1 MPDTTEAHEASRSW
15 LEQPVFARLTLNWET
30 VLFAL
35 ILLLA
40 VFSRFY
46 DLGTR
51 VMSHDESL
59 HTYYSWNL
67 YRGAG
72 FQHTPLMHGPLQFH
86 LIALSYFLFGDGD
99 FSARIPAALASVLT
113 IAFLWAYRRYLGRT
127 GALVA
132 AALALISP
140 YMLYYGRYTRN
151 EALVAMFGVVMLWAM
166 LRYLETGERRYL
178 YWLTASLALHYTA
191 KETAFI
197 YQAQAMLF
205 LGLWFV
211 WRVVKRPWGSK
222 ANRARFT
229 WALSGGLLFAV
240 AGAAVGVVGKIAQPA
255 SATETAAPL
264 QPTEAV
270 SAGGGLAFSPALI
283 LIGLAGVLIL
293 TALVFLISGYTWE
306 RLRRDRAF
314 SLILLMGTLVLP
326 QLAPFP
332 VRLIGWD
339 PLDYSTTG
347 MLHTAVF
354 LVPLALLSIAIG
366 LLWNR
371 REWLVNAAI
380 FYAIFTVFY
389 TTVFTNGPGFF
400 TGLVGS
406 LGYWLEQQGVHRGSQ
421 PWYYYILVQV
431 PVYEYLPALGTLLA
445 GYLGLRQR
453 PSTATAEAPETDEE
467 RAPALALFGFWA
479 VTSLIAYTIAGE
491 KMPWLTVHITLPF
504 ILCSGW
510 ALGRLIDRTDWR
522 RVREGG
528 WLAVL
533 LMPVFLMG
541 LSSAFGS
548 LLGPNPPFQGK
559 ELAQLQATSTFL
571 FAMLTAGLSA
581 WGIARLLRD
590 WDASQAYRLFT
601 LAAFGILAF
610 LTTRTAIQATYVNYD
625 NATEYLV
632 YAHSARGVKD
642 VMAQVKEISRRTTN
656 GLDIVVAYDDDVS
669 WPFTWYLRNYRNQRY
684 YGSNPDPSLRDAPI
698 ILVGDNNFGKI
709 EPIVGKAYYRF
720 DYIRMWWPNQDYFN
734 LTWERIRNALTDP
747 QMRQAL
753 FQIWLNRDYTKY
765 GEITGKDMSLANW
778 NPSDRMRLYI
788 RKDVAAMIW
797 DYGVTPTEAV
807 VADPYEG
814 KQAALEADAILQPA
828 DTSLNY
834 PHDLDI
840 APDGT
845 IYLADT
851 RNHRI
856 LHLSPDG
863 EVLHAWG
870 SFGQSENGAPPL
882 PGVFNEPWG
891 IGLSPDGQFV
901 YVADTWNH
909 RIQKFTADGQF
920 VTAWGYFGTGE
931 APDAFWGPRDVE
943 VDTQGRVFVTD
954 TGNKRIVV
962 FDADGNFLTQFGTF
976 GVAAGQFNEP
986 VGLALDDQ
994 GHVYVADT
1002 WNQRVQVFRETEG
1015 VFVVAHQWEV
1025 FGWFGQSLDNKPY
1038 LDVDANGNVFVTDP
1052 EGYRVLQ
1059 FDAEGNI
1066 VRYWGGYGAGPG
1078 QIGLAGA
1085 VAVDAQG
1092 GLWLSDAGNNRLMHF
1107 TP

>member
-1 MPDTTEAHEASRSW
+1 MPDTTEAPRSW
-15 LEQPVFARLTLNWET
+15 LDRPVFARLMLNWES

-40 VFSRFY
+40 VVSRFY

-113 IAFLWAYRRYLGRT
+113 IAFLWAYRRYLGRVGT
-127 GALVA
+127 LVA
-132 AALALISP
+132 AALMLISP

-151 EALVAMFGVVMLWAM
+151 EALVALFGVVMLWAM
-166 LRYLETGERRYL
+166 LRYLETGAPRYL
-178 YWLTASLALHYTA
+178 YWLSAALALHYTA

-211 WRVVKRPWGSK
+211 WQVLQRRWASESD
-222 ANRARFT
+222 RMRFGY
-229 WALSGGLLFAV
+229 ALSGGLLLGIGGLGFSL
-240 AGAAVGVVGKIAQPA
+240 VGRASAPL
-255 SATETAAPL
+255 SATETATPL
-264 QPTEAV
+264 NPTQPVGAL
-270 SAGGGLAFSPALI
+270 GGFTFSPALL
-283 LIGLAGVLIL
+283 LIALAGLLIL
-293 TALVFLISGYTWE
+293 LALLFLLRGYTWE
-306 RLRRDRAF
+306 RLRRDRTF
-314 SLILLMGTLVLP
+314 SLLLLMGTLVLP

-332 VRLIGWD
+332 VRLIGWN
-339 PLDYSTTG
+339 PLDYTTPG
-347 MLHTAVF
+347 MVRTALF

-366 LLWNR
+366 LLWNG
-371 REWLVNAAI
+371 REWLRNAAI

-445 GYLGLRQR
+445 AYLGLRRR
-453 PSTATAEAPETDEE
+453 PAIPGGNADQAEE

-479 VTSLIAYTIAGE
+479 VTSLLAYTIAGE

-510 ALGRLIDRTDWR
+510 ALGQVVERTDWQ
-522 RVREGG
+522 RVRRSG

-533 LMPVFLMG
+533 LMPVFLLG
-541 LSSAFGS
+541 LASAIGS

-571 FAMLTAGLSA
+571 FAVLTTGLSA
-581 WGIARLLRD
+581 WAIARLLHD
-590 WDASQAYRLFT
+590 WEPAQVYRLIT
-601 LAAFGILAF
+601 LAFFGLLAF
-610 LTTRTAIQATYVNYD
+610 LTVRTAIQAAYINYD

-642 VMAQVKEISRRTTN
+642 VMAQVEEISRRTTN

-684 YGSNPDPSLRDAPI
+684 YGANPDPSLRDAPI

-720 DYIRMWWPNQDYFN
+720 DFIRMWWPNQDYFG
-734 LTWERIRNALTDP
+734 LTWERIRHALSDP

-753 FQIWLNRDYTKY
+753 FQIWFNRDYTLY
-765 GEITGKDMSLANW
+765 GQITGKDMSLANW

-788 RKDVAAMIW
+788 RKDVAAQIW
-797 DYGVTPTEAV
+797 DYGVAPTETV

-814 KQAALEADAILQPA
+814 KQVALEADAILQPA
-828 DTSLNY
+828 DTALNY
-834 PHDLDI
+834 PHDLEI
-840 APDGT
+840 APDGSL
-845 IYLADT
+845 YVADS

-856 LHLSPDG
+856 LHLTRDG

-870 SFGQSENGAPPL
+870 SFGQAQGDSPAL
-882 PGVFNEPWG
+882 PGTFNEPWG
-891 IGLSPDGQFV
+891 LGLSPDGQFV

-920 VTAWGYFGTGE
+920 VTAWGYFGTAE

-943 VDTQGRVFVTD
+943 VDAQGRVFVTD

-962 FDADGNFLTQFGTF
+962 FDADGNFLTQFGTY

-986 VGLALDDQ
+986 VGLALDNQ
-994 GHVYVADT
+994 GRVYVADT
-1002 WNQRVQVFRETEG
+1002 WNQRVQVFRETDG
-1015 VFVVAHQWEV
+1015 VFIAERQWEV

-1059 FDAEGNI
+1059 FDAQGNI
-1066 VRYWGGYGAGPG
+1066 VRYWGGYGVGAG

-1085 VAVDAQG
+1085 VAVDPNG